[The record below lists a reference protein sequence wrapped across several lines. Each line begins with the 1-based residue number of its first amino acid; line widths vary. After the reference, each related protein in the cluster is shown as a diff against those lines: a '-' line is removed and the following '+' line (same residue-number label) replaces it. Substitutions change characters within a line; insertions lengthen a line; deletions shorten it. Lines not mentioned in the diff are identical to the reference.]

1 MGEVIKSIM
10 LPTGSSS
17 SQEGE
22 NKKNQQ
28 QSASA
33 ESKSPKL
40 TVPSDKK
47 KKDLSF
53 IPSQSEYQYRDPTID
68 INNIHYNQYDNHI
81 PESDKWR
88 NPSISHTSDDFEN
101 LIRGSSI
108 QFYNPATSYGVF
120 SNFGAFDFEYSGENS
135 GNGIDPSNSSTSNSK
150 KKNKKIM
157 QIPIFP
163 LPIVCFPGQK
173 RDLHI
178 FEMKY
183 RTMMND
189 IMKDNG
195 VKEGFYTGG
204 NTFPFNMDP

>member
-1 MGEVIKSIM
+1 MGEMIKSIM

-22 NKKNQQ
+22 NKKKQQ

-33 ESKSPKL
+33 ESRSPKS
-40 TVPSDKK
+40 TVAGDTKK
-47 KKDLSF
+47 EDLSF

-81 PESDKWR
+81 PESDEWR

-120 SNFGAFDFEYSGENS
+120 SNFGSFDFDYNA
-135 GNGIDPSNSSTSNSK
+135 GNNGSEQSK
-150 KKNKKIM
+150 KENHANSY
-157 QIPIFP
+157 
-163 LPIVCFPGQK
+163 LS
-173 RDLHI
+173 
-178 FEMKY
+178 
-183 RTMMND
+183 
-189 IMKDNG
+189 
-195 VKEGFYTGG
+195 
-204 NTFPFNMDP
+204 